1 MAIRKWKLEKELYT
15 ALESSLALYDC
26 DNMVVFLKDAG
37 MVDFVV
43 KNESIILE
51 ALQKY
56 SDSCVKHITVHPAKL
71 RNNAV

>member
-1 MAIRKWKLEKELYT
+1 
-15 ALESSLALYDC
+15 
-26 DNMVVFLKDAG
+26 